1 MKFCIISNDLHSVRN
16 FRGDLLNEIA
26 ARGYAVHIIAPNIQN
41 HPKDAA
47 HFQKLGFQL
56 HAFSMQ
62 KMGTNPIADT
72 KTILDLY
79 RILKQIQPQKVLS
92 YTIKPVMY
100 GSIAA
105 YFAKV
110 PERYLL
116 LSGLGFAF
124 QQDNRE
130 GGFKYIKKFFDQVFH
145 FALSK
150 ASRVIFQ
157 NADDLALIQS
167 LGHLNNI
174 PTAVVNGSGV
184 DVEKFAVAPLV
195 LSEQQQPKP
204 IFLMVARL
212 LKDKG
217 ILEYIAAARQVK
229 RIYPKAEF
237 HLVGF
242 IDANPKAIRQAELDA
257 WIAEDLIH
265 YWGKLDDV
273 RVAIAQANVF
283 VLPSYRE
290 GIPRSVLEAMSMARA
305 IITTDAPGCKE
316 TVVEGHNGFKVP
328 VKNADALANA
338 MQHLIVEPAQIQS
351 MAMASRH
358 IILEKYDVKKVNE
371 EMLWFM
377 KLCKI

>member
-26 ARGYAVHIIAPNIQN
+26 AQGYAVHILAPNIADF
-41 HPKDAA
+41 PKDQA

-124 QQDNRE
+124 QQENRE
-130 GGFKYIKKFFDQVFH
+130 GGFKYIKRIFDQVFH

-157 NADDLALIQS
+157 NPDDLALIQS

-184 DVEKFAVAPLV
+184 DVEKFAVVPLI
-195 LSEQQQPKP
+195 LDEQQQPKP

-229 RIYPKAEF
+229 QQYPAAEF

-242 IDANPKAIRQAELDA
+242 IDANPKAISQAELDA
-257 WIAEDLIH
+257 WIAEGVIH

-273 RVAIAQANVF
+273 RVVIEQANIF

-290 GIPRSVLEAMSMARA
+290 GIPRSVLEAMSMGRA
-305 IITTDAPGCKE
+305 IITTNAPGCKE
-316 TVVEGHNGFKVP
+316 TVVEGHNGLKVP
-328 VKNADALANA
+328 IEDVNGLVRA
-338 MQHLIVEPAQIQS
+338 MQALIAKPSKITT
-351 MAMASRH
+351 MATASRQ
-358 IILEKYDVKKVNE
+358 IILDKYDVKKVNE
-371 EMLWFM
+371 DMLWSM